1 MGEPLTD
8 TVNVEVAVP
17 PLDRETVEGFKVA
30 VNPEGAFA
38 DNAMLPEKPQL
49 ETVIMDVPGV
59 SRVTLI
65 LAGFAEIE

>member
-1 MGEPLTD
+1 
-8 TVNVEVAVP
+8 VAVP
-17 PLDRETVEGFKVA
+17 PDESETVEGFRLE

-49 ETVIMDVPGV
+49 ETVIVDVPGV
-59 SRVTLI
+59 SWVTLI